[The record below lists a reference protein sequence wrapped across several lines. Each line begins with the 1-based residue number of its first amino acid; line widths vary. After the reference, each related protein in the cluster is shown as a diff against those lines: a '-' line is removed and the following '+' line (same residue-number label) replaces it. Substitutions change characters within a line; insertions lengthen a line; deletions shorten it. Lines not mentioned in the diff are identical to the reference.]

1 RSARSLKDKR
11 HALKRIVD
19 RVRARYNVSIAEVG
33 DNDAWQRALVGVTAV
48 ANDRSF
54 VNEVLDK
61 VVRDVESLGVADLV
75 GREMELETYSEMHE
89 RPDKPMLDEPTKV
102 PASEEEAAR
111 EEAGA
116 RGLSAAR
123 GYLRHELSMLGLRIL
138 PDLHFSY
145 DEAIDRGDRIEKL
158 LREVHEA
165 DERRSHQGPLLPEKE

>member
-1 RSARSLKDKR
+1 MTAHNRPERVAHLLQQRLAELFARGLKDPR
-11 HALKRIVD
+11 LGLVTITGVRMSPDLREA
-19 RVRARYNVSIAEVG
+19 RVFWTVHGEIEV
-33 DNDAWQRALVGVTAV
+33 
-48 ANDRSF
+48 
-54 VNEVLDK
+54 
-61 VVRDVESLGVADLV
+61 
-75 GREMELETYSEMHE
+75 
-89 RPDKPMLDEPTKV
+89 
-102 PASEEEAAR
+102 R
-111 EEAGA
+111 EETA